1 LAGIYLHIP
10 LCKQACYYCDF
21 HFSTYFGLKDEIV
34 NTLKKELILRKSY
47 LGTNRID
54 TIYLGGGTPTV
65 LSNQDLESLIDIIFK
80 TFNIGK
86 DPEITIEANPDD
98 LISSKTKKL
107 KILGFNRLSI
117 GIQSFDDRILKYL
130 NRNHNSEDSFQAIK
144 NAEKAGFENINLD
157 LIFAIRKNYIN
168 VLKDDIEKF
177 LVVNPQHIST
187 YSLTVEEKT
196 VFGNWARKGKI
207 NTISSD
213 ITAIE
218 FEYIMET
225 LEKAGYQQYEISNFS
240 KPGFISIHNSNY
252 WKGIPYLGIGPS
264 AHSFNGTSRQSNIS
278 NNSNYIKSIEKGI
291 IPCAEEVLS
300 KADKINDLLLTGLRT
315 IWGVDLNL
323 IKKRFGVDLERY
335 NKSYIQD
342 LIRLDLATFNN
353 GKIQLSKKG
362 ILIADKICGDLF
374 FIDEND

>member
-21 HFSTYFGLKDEIV
+21 HFSTYFGLESGIV
-34 NTLKKELILRKSY
+34 KALSKELTLQKSY
-47 LGTNRID
+47 LGKNKIE
-54 TIYLGGGTPTV
+54 TIYFGGGTPTV
-65 LSNQDLESLIDIIFK
+65 LSVRDLESLINIIFK
-80 TFNIGK
+80 TFNVSH

-98 LISSKTKKL
+98 MTYSKTEEL
-107 KILGFNRLSI
+107 KQAGFNRLSI

-130 NRNHNSEDSFQAIK
+130 NRIHDSKDSFKAIS

-157 LIFAIRKNYIN
+157 LIFAIRENHLNI
-168 VLKDDIEKF
+168 LKGDIEKF
-177 LVVNPQHIST
+177 VVVSPPHIST

-207 NTISSD
+207 STVSGDSS
-213 ITAIE
+213 AIE
-218 FEYIMET
+218 FEYIMEN
-225 LEKAGYQQYEISNFS
+225 LELAGYKQYEVSNYA
-240 KPGFISIHNSNY
+240 KPGFISKHNSGY
-252 WKGIPYLGIGPS
+252 WKAVPYLGIGPS
-264 AHSFNGTSRQSNIS
+264 AHSFNGSSRCSNIS
-278 NNSNYIKSIEKGI
+278 NNSNYIRSIEKGI
-291 IPCAEEVLS
+291 IPGTEEVLS

-315 IWGVDLNL
+315 IWGADLNL
-323 IKKRFGVDLERY
+323 IKKRFKVDLERY

-342 LIRLDLATFNN
+342 LIKHDLATFNN

-362 ILIADKICGDLF
+362 MLIADKICGDLF